1 MRFFI
6 LSYLLSLALILTT
19 PPVVIAG
26 SFSSPF
32 VKHGVVNQRMGLYQ
46 HMGVYQPKFEKL
58 HKKTF
63 PRHGRRVHHLFP
75 HNRYLIYPVYSRNRA
90 SGYSRNRAS
99 PPPKIV
105 YKKTFVLN
113 PDIFN
118 PSPKTPLTLV
128 VEDGVVVDSYRGY

>member
-6 LSYLLSLALILTT
+6 LSHLLSLALILTT

-26 SFSSPF
+26 SFSSSF
-32 VKHGVVNQRMGLYQ
+32 VKQGVVNQR
-46 HMGVYQPKFEKL
+46 MGVYQPKFEKL
-58 HKKTF
+58 QKKTF
-63 PRHGRRVHHLFP
+63 PRHWRRGHHLFP
-75 HNRYLIYPVYSRNRA
+75 HNRYLIYTGYSRNRA
-90 SGYSRNRAS
+90 SEYSRNRAS

-105 YKKTFVLN
+105 YKEPFVLN
-113 PDIFN
+113 QDIFN